1 MINRG
6 KIEVVKN
13 FTLLGSTINAHGS
26 SSQGIKQC
34 IALGKCNAK
43 DLFKVL
49 KSKDVTLTTKM
60 HLTQAVVF
68 SIASYAHESRTIS
81 KEDLRIDAF
90 ELWHWQRIL
99 NIPWTANR
107 MKKSALEEVQPKCSL
122 EARMARL
129 HFTYFG
135 HVIKRDQFLEK
146 DIMLGK
152 VEGQRKRVRPS
163 TRWIDTMA
171 AAMGSSIMAGH
182 RTDQRQQNWNEAVD
196 SSSWLFASVSINLTS
211 YMATDGNFLAEKA
224 DGFVNLP
231 DFTVERASECKKK
244 HAFKISHPEIKTFYF
259 AAENLQEM
267 NVWLNKLGLAVIHQ
281 TSAAKDEECYSESE
295 QDDPEGAVETPP
307 PPYSSETSLASAAH
321 QASSSSPKLSDASR
335 SLSSLENARK
345 MPSRVSSSS
354 SKDTQSWL
362 DTVNSSSMAEDAGQS
377 VPFAVRVHS
386 PLPSE
391 AGSHKAQ
398 EDAMSESGVLNSL
411 SSDDTSSL
419 SSNVGH
425 LTVPDKPTGSKMP
438 EREEIKIS
446 EDDEMEKLYKSL
458 EQASLSPLG
467 DRRPSTKKELRK
479 SFVKR
484 CKNPSINE
492 KLHKIRTLNSTLK
505 RLAGRGGDRRKI
517 TLKSEI
523 EGEKGT
529 TYLGHEEPEF
539 PQESRRRNGR
549 ALCTPMTSV
558 GKDGLGPTSK
568 RCSSQPH
575 GSITGNAA
583 VDGPVPG
590 PLCSPQAFLWAGRDG
605 SCETHIFCLQSFSQ
619 IVWPSGCTPTCGI
632 WQFLILCCFCSLPWR
647 WL

>member
-244 HAFKISHPEIKTFYF
+244 
-259 AAENLQEM
+259 Q
-267 NVWLNKLGLAVIHQ
+267 WLNKLGLAVIHQ

>member
-211 YMATDGNFLAEKA
+211 YMATDGNFLQVPLRQKPRRKTEGFFTMSRRRVSCKDLGHADCQGWLFKKKAKGTFLSNKWKKFWVVLKESSLYWYSNQMAEKA

-505 RLAGRGGDRRKI
+505 VL
-517 TLKSEI
+517 
-523 EGEKGT
+523 
-529 TYLGHEEPEF
+529 LGNSTG
-539 PQESRRRNGR
+539 Q
-549 ALCTPMTSV
+549 LYSV
-558 GKDGLGPTSK
+558 L
-568 RCSSQPH
+568 
-575 GSITGNAA
+575 
-583 VDGPVPG
+583 
-590 PLCSPQAFLWAGRDG
+590 
-605 SCETHIFCLQSFSQ
+605 
-619 IVWPSGCTPTCGI
+619 
-632 WQFLILCCFCSLPWR
+632 
-647 WL
+647 

>member
-211 YMATDGNFLAEKA
+211 YMATDGNFLQVPLRQKPRRKTEGFFTMSRRRVSCKDLGHADCQGWLFKKKAKGTFLSNKWKKFWVVLKESSLYWYSNQMAEKA

-307 PPYSSETSLASAAH
+307 PPYSSETSLAS
-321 QASSSSPKLSDASR
+321 
-335 SLSSLENARK
+335 
-345 MPSRVSSSS
+345 
-354 SKDTQSWL
+354 
-362 DTVNSSSMAEDAGQS
+362 
-377 VPFAVRVHS
+377 
-386 PLPSE
+386 
-391 AGSHKAQ
+391 
-398 EDAMSESGVLNSL
+398 
-411 SSDDTSSL
+411 
-419 SSNVGH
+419 
-425 LTVPDKPTGSKMP
+425 
-438 EREEIKIS
+438 
-446 EDDEMEKLYKSL
+446 
-458 EQASLSPLG
+458 
-467 DRRPSTKKELRK
+467 
-479 SFVKR
+479 
-484 CKNPSINE
+484 
-492 KLHKIRTLNSTLK
+492 